1 MNKIKLFVIS
11 ALFAAI
17 ASVSSAQVSIGISG
31 TGISMDATGSETQS
45 TETRTETLE
54 AIYGSVF
61 VEFDTG
67 MGFSLGI
74 DVLPYTIDG
83 ENVTNVRG
91 SGNTGTAVA
100 VDSGTNRV
108 SVDIENHLTLYGL
121 KNLNDDVYVKFGIS
135 EADVLTDEDMG
146 ATSTKY
152 PDATMNG
159 MHLSLGTAFDTGAG
173 VTVRAEAGYSEY
185 DDVSVT
191 GTGGDG
197 TANTVS
203 AKDLS
208 GPTVKISLVKAF

>member
-1 MNKIKLFVIS
+1 M
-11 ALFAAI
+11 
-17 ASVSSAQVSIGISG
+17 
-31 TGISMDATGSETQS
+31 
-45 TETRTETLE
+45 
-54 AIYGSVF
+54 
-61 VEFDTG
+61 
-67 MGFSLGI
+67 
-74 DVLPYTIDG
+74 
-83 ENVTNVRG
+83 
-91 SGNTGTAVA
+91 
-100 VDSGTNRV
+100 
-108 SVDIENHLTLYGL
+108 

-146 ATSTKY
+146 ATSTSY

-159 MHLSLGTAFDTGAG
+159 MHLSLGAMFDTGQG

-208 GPTVKISLVKAF
+208 GPTVRISLVKAF